1 MTDDL
6 AVWFDEDGTLDVDR
20 LGEHLRTQ
28 DIPLLVLTDEE
39 LDAMLEPSHPD
50 GPTGWFAELDDAGR
64 EVARTCGTRSL
75 ISRGLITP
83 AGGRTVETHPAI
95 DIIRIARH
103 DALGMTLA
111 TRQDDG
117 GTVRTMFHCLAP
129 VVIMQETVD
138 GNGFHAYQLRSPSRA
153 AAALAVAC
161 NPAPEWRSA
170 GGEPEG
176 GEAPDAE
183 LLERLEV
190 LLESA
195 EIRTDIV
202 SLWRRD
208 LEVFAGLDAALTVI
222 SLDDMTWGL
231 SIRSDEQGQV
241 SYAAVVELS
250 LDLLAAALRN
260 ILFPIIEDIPDEA
273 GR

>member
-1 MTDDL
+1 MTDELD
-6 AVWFDEDGTLDVDR
+6 VWFDGDGTLDVDR

-75 ISRGLITP
+75 ISRGLITA
-83 AGGRTVETHPAI
+83 AGGRTVASHPAI

-103 DALGMTLA
+103 YALGMTLA
-111 TRQDDG
+111 IREDDD

-129 VVIMQETVD
+129 GVIMQERVD
-138 GNGFHAYQLRSPSRA
+138 ANGFHVCQLRSPSRA
-153 AAALAVAC
+153 AAALALAC
-161 NPAPEWRSA
+161 NPAPEWQSV

-176 GEAPDAE
+176 GEDPDAE

-195 EIRTDIV
+195 EIQTDVV
-202 SLWRRD
+202 SLWRSD
-208 LEVFAGLDAALTVI
+208 LETFAGLDAAMTVV

-241 SYAAVVELS
+241 GYAAVVELS
-250 LDLLAAALRN
+250 PDLLAAILRN
-260 ILFPIIEDIPDEA
+260 ILFPVVEDAPQEV
-273 GR
+273 RR